1 MTSSYRS
8 TLRRAMCHRLPACI
22 HSHHGAIFTPRKSS
36 PPPHP
41 HGARFVIPVARPRF
55 FRVYPKPLVSSY
67 PPFSINR
74 MTDPNH
80 CDTSV
85 DQPNRLQASA
95 RRKRSHWLRCMVASA
110 AMLAVGL
117 LVFDWYFF
125 FVVDRL
131 SSTLRPIVAVLHQA
145 SGDRRARALPSSSG
159 QQPAGDRSL
168 SPTAPVRS
176 AACPNTPPNWYEI

>member
-1 MTSSYRS
+1 MF
-8 TLRRAMCHRLPACI
+8 A
-22 HSHHGAIFTPRKSS
+22 PRKSVAAAT
-36 PPPHP
+36 P
-41 HGARFVIPVARPRF
+41 ARRSIRHSGRSSRF

-67 PPFSINR
+67 PTFSINR

-117 LVFDWYFF
+117 LVFDWYSF